1 MRTHLR
7 NGLAAILL
15 GVLVTTTA
23 ACTSAPNKEDR
34 EAAACTIETYLHT
47 KSELRDWWGGASLPV
62 TWKVTETKNED
73 WGSQMRPDHAPPE
86 GVQGLTQTVES
97 GTHRQA
103 VDMSAGCNLFDTSGG
118 ANSYGD
124 RLFTLT
130 PVVNIDGS
138 AVELDPMWIGY
149 DPRFEKLVPY
159 YVASGKPRV
168 YRCGEPQGW
177 SYDTPRGTLMYQVVV
192 ECDQSIPSPDKNYDR
207 NSVIVI
213 RNFRR

>member
-47 KSELRDWWGGASLPV
+47 KSELRDWWGGA
-62 TWKVTETKNED
+62 
-73 WGSQMRPDHAPPE
+73 
-86 GVQGLTQTVES
+86 
-97 GTHRQA
+97 
-103 VDMSAGCNLFDTSGG
+103 
-118 ANSYGD
+118 NSYGD

-149 DPRFEKLVPY
+149 DPRFEKLVRTTWQAGSPECTAA
-159 YVASGKPRV
+159 VSHRAGV
-168 YRCGEPQGW
+168 T
-177 SYDTPRGTLMYQVVV
+177 TPLGAR
-192 ECDQSIPSPDKNYDR
+192 
-207 NSVIVI
+207 
-213 RNFRR
+213 